1 MTGDA
6 IRWFV
11 ELLVTVL
18 TVAIF
23 ARVVLSW
30 LPIGNSNHPV
40 VAIIYQ
46 ITEPILGP
54 MRRIVPRMGVLDLTP
69 MAAIIV
75 LMLIRWLVSGL

>member
-1 MTGDA
+1 MTEY
-6 IRWFV
+6 IKYFI
-11 ELLVTVL
+11 EILTSVL
-18 TVAIF
+18 MVAIF

-54 MRRIVPRMGVLDLTP
+54 LRRILPRVGMLDLSP
-69 MAAIIV
+69 MAAIFILV
-75 LMLIRWLVSGL
+75 IIARLVSAL

>member
-1 MTGDA
+1 MTDG
-6 IRWFV
+6 IKNFV
-11 ELLVTVL
+11 GILATVL

-30 LPIGNSNHPV
+30 LPIGNSSHPV

-54 MRRIVPRMGVLDLTP
+54 LRRIVPRVGMLDLSP
-69 MAAIIV
+69 MAAIFI
-75 LMLIRWLVSGL
+75 LWAIQILVNSL

>member
-1 MTGDA
+1 MTDG
-6 IRWFV
+6 IKNFV
-11 ELLVTVL
+11 GILATVL

-30 LPIGNSNHPV
+30 LPIGNSNHPI

-54 MRRIVPRMGVLDLTP
+54 LRRIIPRVGMLDLSP
-69 MAAIIV
+69 MAAIFILWAIQV
-75 LMLIRWLVSGL
+75 LVNSL